1 MEATF
6 LGAQCQG
13 QFPKLRN
20 KGPSSKQDQA
30 AWEWEEHRSRSAPV
44 LGRVEQVERQ
54 SSAHVSQ
61 GRLSQPGRVPDVI
74 SNP

>member
-20 KGPSSKQDQA
+20 KGPSSK
-30 AWEWEEHRSRSAPV
+30 PV